1 MVLLRLIA
9 LLILAAYGYVA
20 GVGSTTPAGMAET
33 VIFYLA
39 LLGLYLLPTYEASR
53 RKHRSFLPIALI
65 DILLGWTVVG
75 WIAAYVWALRM
86 PDPVASDEE
95 NVDSPY
101 IVVEEPASRY
111 PANST
116 ADALRELARL
126 HEEGAIN
133 EEEFAAAKARVV
145 APR

>member
-1 MVLLRLIA
+1 MVLLRLVA
-9 LLILAAYGYVA
+9 LLILVVYGYLA
-20 GVGSTTPAGMAET
+20 GVGSNSPSGTAET

-39 LLGLYLLPTYEASR
+39 FVGLYLLPAYEAAR
-53 RKHRSFLPIALI
+53 RKHPKFVPIALL
-65 DILLGWTVVG
+65 DILLGWTVLG
-75 WIAAYVWALRM
+75 WIAAYVWALRT
-86 PDPVASDEE
+86 PEPVPAEEE

-101 IVVEEPASRY
+101 AVVEEPASRY

>member
-1 MVLLRLIA
+1 MVLLRLVA
-9 LLILAAYGYVA
+9 LLILVIYGYLA
-20 GVGSTTPAGMAET
+20 GVGSSTQASTSDT

-53 RKHRSFLPIALI
+53 RKHPRLVPIALI
-65 DILLGWTVVG
+65 DVLLGWTVVG

-86 PDPVASDEE
+86 PDPEE
-95 NVDSPY
+95 DDKTVVDSPY
-101 IVVEEPASRY
+101 TVVDEPASRY

-116 ADALRELARL
+116 AEALRELARL

>member
-1 MVLLRLIA
+1 MVLLRLVA
-9 LLILAAYGYVA
+9 LLILVVYGYVA
-20 GVGSTTPAGMAET
+20 GVGSNSPAGTAET

-39 LLGLYLLPTYEASR
+39 LLGLYLLPAYEANR
-53 RKHRSFLPIALI
+53 RKHPSFVPIALI
-65 DILLGWTVVG
+65 DILLGWTVLG
-75 WIAAYVWALRM
+75 WMGAYVWALRM
-86 PDPVASDEE
+86 PEPVAPEE
-95 NVDSPY
+95 QNVDSPY
-101 IVVEEPASRY
+101 AVVDEPASRY

>member
-1 MVLLRLIA
+1 MVLLRLVA
-9 LLILAAYGYVA
+9 LLILVIYGYVA

-39 LLGLYLLPTYEASR
+39 LLCLYLLPAYEANR
-53 RKHRSFLPIALI
+53 RKHPRFVPIALI
-65 DILLGWTVVG
+65 DVLLGWTVVG
-75 WIAAYVWALRM
+75 WIVAYVWALRM
-86 PDPVASDEE
+86 PDPIARDEE
-95 NVDSPY
+95 NVESPY
-101 IVVEEPASRY
+101 VVVDEPASRY